1 MCGIGRGYNWSSIIK
16 SLEMKHTK
24 LRHFSILYL
33 LILTTLLVIPLG
45 DTHIE
50 QVEVVGFRGDYII
63 HCLVYIPWMLLGRV
77 LFSAKYDILKWFVIG
92 VVFVAVMELVQYLIP
107 YRGYNTFDLIAGE
120 IGVVISLLIL
130 LLFNKFTR
138 V

>member
-1 MCGIGRGYNWSSIIK
+1 M
-16 SLEMKHTK
+16 
-24 LRHFSILYL
+24 YL